1 MKTKRSTGT
10 IGAILAMAGV
20 AVLLLPAVAA
30 AADPSWRP
38 TYDIAM
44 RWLNFIILVAVIVKY
59 AREPIKEFLKL
70 KKDDVV
76 STIDELEHEKSKVL
90 EEIKAAN
97 QQALENQARL
107 EELKSRLIAQG
118 ENRKQELIDQ
128 ANQQSV
134 IMLEE
139 TRRKLEH
146 TVDKAKAKL
155 KLELLDLAMEQA
167 LQRLPTLITESD
179 NQRLLDDYMRSIK
192 SIA

>member
-10 IGAILAMAGV
+10 IGAILAMAAV

-107 EELKSRLIAQG
+107 EELRARLIAQG

-146 TVDKAKAKL
+146 AVDQAKAKL

-167 LQRLPTLITESD
+167 LQQLPSLITESD